1 MQNTLTKNKYIP
13 TALSMY
19 INYFIHGMGCI
30 ILAQNIDFLMEQLHT
45 NKAGVSYVISA
56 LGLGRLIVLFISGI
70 LSDKYG
76 RKPFILLGMVTYIM
90 FMGGILIS
98 TNVTMAFF
106 FALLAGMANSFMDA
120 GTYPALTESFPNA
133 AGSANVAIKA
143 FISAGQFL
151 LPWIISF
158 LISNDLY
165 YGWSFIFCI
174 AVFVINGLFMLKLP
188 FPDFKVVE
196 GSKEEKTEAITE
208 ETGNTVKANFWIEG
222 ICLILIGFT
231 ATATFQIIANWLP
244 SFAREVAG
252 VEQTVSLK
260 LISIY
265 STGSIISVF
274 ATSILVAKWI
284 KQVRFTF
291 VYPLISLIML
301 TILYIFPSTLTCTI
315 AAFVIG
321 FSAAGGV
328 LQLALTSMAEL
339 FPSSKGKITGIVFT
353 ASSLAATIVP
363 SITGILADMNL
374 SYVILFDIGVT
385 ALGVILAI
393 IVNIRY
399 NIVKKIQLKATNK
412 VAQ

>member
-1 MQNTLTKNKYIP
+1 MQNTLTKNKYLP

-30 ILAQNIDFLMEQLHT
+30 ILAQNIDFLMEQFNT
-45 NKAGVSYVISA
+45 NNAGVSYVISA
-56 LGLGRLIVLFISGI
+56 LGLGRLIVLFVSGI

-76 RKPFILLGMVTYIM
+76 RKPFVLLGMGTYVL

-98 TNVTMAFF
+98 NNVTMAFF

-120 GTYPALTESFPNA
+120 GTYPALTECFPEA
-133 AGSANVAIKA
+133 SGSANVAIKA
-143 FISAGQFL
+143 FISAGQFV

-158 LISNDLY
+158 LIANNLY
-165 YGWSFIFCI
+165 FGWSFIFCI
-174 AVFVINGLFMLKLP
+174 VVFLINGLFIFKLK
-188 FPDFKVVE
+188 FPEFKAVE
-196 GSKEEKTEAITE
+196 KSEATTEEKVES
-208 ETGNTVKANFWIEG
+208 TVKANFWIEG

-265 STGSIISVF
+265 STGSIVSVF
-274 ATSILVAKWI
+274 VTSILVAKWI

-301 TILYIFPSTLTCTI
+301 TVLWMFPSTITCVV

-328 LQLALTSMAEL
+328 LQLALTSMSEL

-353 ASSLAATIVP
+353 ASSIASTVVP
-363 SITGILADMNL
+363 SITGILADINL
-374 SYVILFDIGVT
+374 SHVILFDIGIT
-385 ALGVILAI
+385 ALGVVLAL

-399 NIVKKIQLKATNK
+399 NIVKKNELEASKKA
-412 VAQ
+412 A

>member
-1 MQNTLTKNKYIP
+1 MENTLKSTLIKNKYMP
-13 TALSMY
+13 TAISMY
-19 INYFIHGMGCI
+19 INYFLHGMGCI
-30 ILAQNIDFLMEQLHT
+30 ILAQNIDFLMEQLNT
-45 NKAGVSYVISA
+45 NNAGVASVISA
-56 LGLGRLIVLFISGI
+56 LGLGRLIVLFVSGV

-76 RKPFILLGMVTYIM
+76 RKPFVLLGMTTYVI

-120 GTYPALTESFPNA
+120 GTYPALSECFPSA
-133 AGSANVAIKA
+133 PGSANVAIKA
-143 FISAGQFL
+143 FVSAGQFV
-151 LPWIISF
+151 LPLIISF
-158 LISNDLY
+158 LISNNLY
-165 YGWSFIFCI
+165 YGWSFILCI
-174 AVFVINGLFMLKLP
+174 IVFVMNGLFMLKLP
-188 FPDFKVVE
+188 FPAFKADEAKKEVVT
-196 GSKEEKTEAITE
+196 EKNV
-208 ETGNTVKANFWIEG
+208 ETTVKANFWIEG

-252 VEQTVSLK
+252 VEQTISLK

-265 STGSIISVF
+265 STGSIVSVF
-274 ATSILVAKWI
+274 VTSILVAKWI

-301 TILYIFPSTLTCTI
+301 IVLWMFPSTLTCII

-328 LQLALTSMAEL
+328 LQLALTSMSEL
-339 FPSSKGKITGIVFT
+339 FPTSKGKITGIVFT
-353 ASSLAATIVP
+353 ASSISSTVVP
-363 SITGILADMNL
+363 SITGILADINL
-374 SYVILFDIGVT
+374 SHVILFDIGVT
-385 ALGVILAI
+385 ALGVVLAL

-399 NIVKKIQLKATNK
+399 NIVKKNELKAS
-412 VAQ
+412 

>member
-1 MQNTLTKNKYIP
+1 MQNTLTKNKYMP

-19 INYFIHGMGCI
+19 INYFIHGMGAI
-30 ILAQNIDFLMEQLHT
+30 ILAQNIDFLMEQLNT

-56 LGLGRLIVLFISGI
+56 LGLGRLIVLFVSGV

-76 RKPFILLGMVTYIM
+76 RKPFILLGMGTYVL

-106 FALLAGMANSFMDA
+106 FALLAGMANSFMDS
-120 GTYPALTESFPNA
+120 GTYPALTECFPKA
-133 AGSANVAIKA
+133 SGSANVAIKA
-143 FISAGQFL
+143 FISAGQFI

-158 LISNDLY
+158 LIANNLY

-174 AVFVINGLFMLKLP
+174 SVFVINGLFILKLP
-188 FPDFKVVE
+188 FPDFKAEPKKENVVE
-196 GSKEEKTEAITE
+196 EKVEAK
-208 ETGNTVKANFWIEG
+208 VKANFWIEG

-231 ATATFQIIANWLP
+231 ATATFQVIANWLP

-265 STGSIISVF
+265 STGSIVSVF
-274 ATSILVAKWI
+274 VTSILVAKWI

-301 TILYIFPSTLTCTI
+301 TILWFFPSTTTCI
-315 AAFVIG
+315 ISAFVIG

-328 LQLALTSMAEL
+328 LQLALTSMSEL
-339 FPSSKGKITGIVFT
+339 FPTSKGKITGIVFT
-353 ASSLAATIVP
+353 SSSLASTIVP
-363 SITGILADMNL
+363 SITGILADISL
-374 SYVILFDIGVT
+374 SHVILLDMGIT
-385 ALGVILAI
+385 TLGVVLAL

-399 NIVKKIQLKATNK
+399 NIVKKYELKDSKN
-412 VAQ
+412 VA

>member
-1 MQNTLTKNKYIP
+1 MQNTLTKNKYMP
-13 TALSMY
+13 TALAMY

-30 ILAQNIDFLMEQLHT
+30 ILAQNIDFLMEQFNT

-56 LGLGRLIVLFISGI
+56 LGLGRLIVLFVSGI

-76 RKPFILLGMVTYIM
+76 RKPFILLGMGTYAI
-90 FMGGILIS
+90 FMGGILVS

-120 GTYPALTESFPNA
+120 GTYPALTECFPKA
-133 AGSANVAIKA
+133 SGSANVAIKA
-143 FISAGQFL
+143 FISAGQFI
-151 LPWIISF
+151 LPWMISF
-158 LISNDLY
+158 LIANDLY
-165 YGWSFIFCI
+165 FGWTFIFCI
-174 AVFVINGLFMLKLP
+174 AVFVINGIFIMKLS
-188 FPDFKVVE
+188 FPAFKAVE
-196 GSKEEKTEAITE
+196 NTKEVATEQKTEATE
-208 ETGNTVKANFWIEG
+208 KANFWIEG

-265 STGSIISVF
+265 STGSIVSVF
-274 ATSILVAKWI
+274 VTSILVAKWI

-301 TILYIFPSTLTCTI
+301 VVLWMFPSTITCI
-315 AAFVIG
+315 VAAFVIG

-328 LQLALTSMAEL
+328 LQLALTSMSEL

-353 ASSLAATIVP
+353 ASSIASTVVP
-363 SITGILADMNL
+363 SITGILADINL
-374 SYVILFDIGVT
+374 SHVILFDIEVT
-385 ALGVILAI
+385 ALGVVLAL

-399 NIVKKIQLKATNK
+399 NVVKKDELKANK
-412 VAQ
+412 VA

>member
-1 MQNTLTKNKYIP
+1 MQNTLTKNKYMP
-13 TALSMY
+13 TALAMY

-30 ILAQNIDFLMEQLHT
+30 ILAQNIDFLMEQFNT

-56 LGLGRLIVLFISGI
+56 LGLGRLIVLFVSGV

-76 RKPFILLGMVTYIM
+76 RKPFVLLGMGTYVL

-120 GTYPALTESFPNA
+120 GTYPALTECFPKA
-133 AGSANVAIKA
+133 PGSANVAIKA
-143 FISAGQFL
+143 FVSAGQFI

-158 LISNDLY
+158 LIANNLY

-174 AVFVINGLFMLKLP
+174 IVFVINGLFIFKLK
-188 FPDFKVVE
+188 FPEFKPVE
-196 GSKEEKTEAITE
+196 KAETTTENLE
-208 ETGNTVKANFWIEG
+208 SNVKANFWIEG

-231 ATATFQIIANWLP
+231 ATATFQVIANWLP

-252 VEQTVSLK
+252 VEQTISLK

-265 STGSIISVF
+265 STGSIVSVF
-274 ATSILVAKWI
+274 VTSILVAKWI

-301 TILYIFPSTLTCTI
+301 TVLWMFPSTMTCII

-328 LQLALTSMAEL
+328 LQLALTSMSEL

-353 ASSLAATIVP
+353 SSSLASTIVP
-363 SITGILADMNL
+363 SITGILADINL
-374 SYVILFDIGVT
+374 SHVILFDIGIT
-385 ALGVILAI
+385 ALGVVLAL

-399 NIVKKIQLKATNK
+399 NIVKRN
-412 VAQ
+412 

>member
-1 MQNTLTKNKYIP
+1 MQNTLTKNKYMP
-13 TALSMY
+13 TALAMY

-30 ILAQNIDFLMEQLHT
+30 ILAQNIDFLMEQFNT

-56 LGLGRLIVLFISGI
+56 LGLGRLIVLFVSGI

-76 RKPFILLGMVTYIM
+76 RKPFVLLGMGSYVL

-120 GTYPALTESFPNA
+120 GTYPALTECFPKA
-133 AGSANVAIKA
+133 PGSANVAIKA
-143 FISAGQFL
+143 FVSAGQFI

-158 LISNDLY
+158 LIANNLY

-174 AVFVINGLFMLKLP
+174 IVFVINGLFIFKLK
-188 FPDFKVVE
+188 FPEFKPV
-196 GSKEEKTEAITE
+196 EKTEATTE
-208 ETGNTVKANFWIEG
+208 KVESNVKSNFWIEG

-231 ATATFQIIANWLP
+231 ATATFQVIANWLP

-265 STGSIISVF
+265 STGSIVSVF
-274 ATSILVAKWI
+274 VTSILVAKWI

-301 TILYIFPSTLTCTI
+301 IVLWMFPSTITCI
-315 AAFVIG
+315 VAAFVIG

-328 LQLALTSMAEL
+328 LQLALTSMSEL
-339 FPSSKGKITGIVFT
+339 FPANKGKITGIVFT
-353 ASSLAATIVP
+353 ASSIASTVVP
-363 SITGILADMNL
+363 SITGILADINL
-374 SYVILFDIGVT
+374 SHVILFDIGIT
-385 ALGVILAI
+385 ALGVVLAL

-399 NIVKKIQLKATNK
+399 NIVKKNELKANK
-412 VAQ
+412 AS

>member
-1 MQNTLTKNKYIP
+1 MQNTLTKNKYMP

-19 INYFIHGMGCI
+19 INYFLHGMGCI
-30 ILAQNIDFLMEQLHT
+30 ILAQNIDFLIEQLNT
-45 NKAGVSYVISA
+45 NKAGVAYVISA
-56 LGLGRLIVLFISGI
+56 LGLGRLIVLFVSGV

-76 RKPFILLGMVTYIM
+76 RKPFILLGMITYVI

-120 GTYPALTESFPNA
+120 GTYPALTECFPNA
-133 AGSANVAIKA
+133 SGSANVAIKA

-158 LISNDLY
+158 LISNNLY
-165 YGWSFIFCI
+165 YGWSFIICI
-174 AVFVINGLFMLKLP
+174 IIFVINGLFILKLP
-188 FPDFKVVE
+188 FPAFKTDD
-196 GSKEEKTEAITE
+196 SNKDAASEEKVE
-208 ETGNTVKANFWIEG
+208 NKVKANFWIEG

-252 VEQTVSLK
+252 VEQTISLK

-265 STGSIISVF
+265 STGSIVSVF
-274 ATSILVAKWI
+274 VTSILVAKWI

-301 TILYIFPSTLTCTI
+301 IVLWIFPSTLTCVV

-328 LQLALTSMAEL
+328 LQLALTSMSEL
-339 FPSSKGKITGIVFT
+339 FPTSKGKITGIVFT
-353 ASSLAATIVP
+353 ASSISSTVVP
-363 SITGILADMNL
+363 GITGILADINL
-374 SYVILFDIGVT
+374 SHVILFDIGVT
-385 ALGVILAI
+385 ALGVILAL

-399 NIVKKIQLKATNK
+399 NIVKKNELKAS
-412 VAQ
+412 

>member
-1 MQNTLTKNKYIP
+1 MQNTLTKNKYMP
-13 TALSMY
+13 TALAMY
-19 INYFIHGMGCI
+19 INYFIHGMGAI
-30 ILAQNIDFLMEQLHT
+30 ILAQNIDFLMEQLNT

-56 LGLGRLIVLFISGI
+56 LGLGRLIVLFVSGV

-76 RKPFILLGMVTYIM
+76 RKPFVLLGMGTYVL

-120 GTYPALTESFPNA
+120 GTYPALTECFPNA
-133 AGSANVAIKA
+133 SGSANVAIKA
-143 FISAGQFL
+143 FISAGQFI

-158 LISNDLY
+158 LIANNLY

-174 AVFVINGLFMLKLP
+174 IVFVINGLFIFKLK
-188 FPDFKVVE
+188 FPEFKPVE
-196 GSKEEKTEAITE
+196 KAETTTENVE
-208 ETGNTVKANFWIEG
+208 SNVKANFWIEG

-231 ATATFQIIANWLP
+231 ATATFQVIANWLP

-252 VEQTVSLK
+252 VEQTISLK

-265 STGSIISVF
+265 STGSIVSVF
-274 ATSILVAKWI
+274 VTSILVAKWI

-301 TILYIFPSTLTCTI
+301 TVLWMFPSTMTCI
-315 AAFVIG
+315 VAAFVIG

-328 LQLALTSMAEL
+328 LQLALTSMSEL

-353 ASSLAATIVP
+353 SSSLASTIVP
-363 SITGILADMNL
+363 SITGILADINL
-374 SYVILFDIGVT
+374 SHVILFDIGIT
-385 ALGVILAI
+385 ALGVILAL

-399 NIVKKIQLKATNK
+399 NIVKKNELKANK
-412 VAQ
+412 AS

>member
-1 MQNTLTKNKYIP
+1 
-13 TALSMY
+13 
-19 INYFIHGMGCI
+19 MGAI
-30 ILAQNIDFLMEQLHT
+30 ILAQNIDFLMEQFNT

-56 LGLGRLIVLFISGI
+56 LGLGRLIVLFVSGI

-76 RKPFILLGMVTYIM
+76 RKPFILLGMGTYAI
-90 FMGGILIS
+90 FMGGILVS

-120 GTYPALTESFPNA
+120 GTYPALTECFPKA
-133 AGSANVAIKA
+133 SGSANVAIKA
-143 FISAGQFL
+143 FISAGQFI
-151 LPWIISF
+151 LPWMISF
-158 LISNDLY
+158 LIANDLY
-165 YGWSFIFCI
+165 FGWTFIFCI
-174 AVFVINGLFMLKLP
+174 AVFVINGIFIMKLS
-188 FPDFKVVE
+188 FPAFKAVE
-196 GSKEEKTEAITE
+196 NTKEVATEQKTEATE
-208 ETGNTVKANFWIEG
+208 KANFWIEG

-265 STGSIISVF
+265 STGSIVSVF
-274 ATSILVAKWI
+274 VTSILVAKWI

-301 TILYIFPSTLTCTI
+301 VVLWMFPSTITCI
-315 AAFVIG
+315 VAAFVIG

-328 LQLALTSMAEL
+328 LQLALTSMSEL

-353 ASSLAATIVP
+353 ASSIASTVVP
-363 SITGILADMNL
+363 SITGILADINL
-374 SYVILFDIGVT
+374 SHVILFDIGVT
-385 ALGVILAI
+385 ALGVVLALI
-393 IVNIRY
+393 ANIRY
-399 NIVKKIQLKATNK
+399 NVVKKDELKANK
-412 VAQ
+412 VA

>member
-1 MQNTLTKNKYIP
+1 MQNTLTKNKYMP
-13 TALSMY
+13 TALAMY
-19 INYFIHGMGCI
+19 INYFIHGMGAI
-30 ILAQNIDFLMEQLHT
+30 ILAQNIDFLMEQFNT

-56 LGLGRLIVLFISGI
+56 LGLGRLIVLFVSGI

-76 RKPFILLGMVTYIM
+76 RKPFILLGMGTYAI
-90 FMGGILIS
+90 FMGGILVS

-120 GTYPALTESFPNA
+120 GTYPALTECFPKA
-133 AGSANVAIKA
+133 SGSANVAIKA
-143 FISAGQFL
+143 FISAGQFI
-151 LPWIISF
+151 LPWMISF
-158 LISNDLY
+158 LIANDLY
-165 YGWSFIFCI
+165 FGWTFIFCI
-174 AVFVINGLFMLKLP
+174 AVFVINGIFIMKLS
-188 FPDFKVVE
+188 FPAFKAVE
-196 GSKEEKTEAITE
+196 NTKEVATEQKTEATE
-208 ETGNTVKANFWIEG
+208 KANFWIEG
-222 ICLILIGFT
+222 IGLILIGFT

-265 STGSIISVF
+265 STGSIVSVF
-274 ATSILVAKWI
+274 VTSILVAKWI

-301 TILYIFPSTLTCTI
+301 VVLWMFPSTITCI
-315 AAFVIG
+315 VAAFVIG

-328 LQLALTSMAEL
+328 LQLALTSMSEL

-353 ASSLAATIVP
+353 ASSIASTVVP
-363 SITGILADMNL
+363 SITGILADINL
-374 SYVILFDIGVT
+374 SHVILFDIGVT
-385 ALGVILAI
+385 ALGVVLAL

-399 NIVKKIQLKATNK
+399 NVVKKDELKANK
-412 VAQ
+412 VA

>member
-1 MQNTLTKNKYIP
+1 MQNTLTKNKYMP
-13 TALSMY
+13 TALAMY
-19 INYFIHGMGCI
+19 INYFIHGMGAI
-30 ILAQNIDFLMEQLHT
+30 ILAQNIDFLMEQFNT

-56 LGLGRLIVLFISGI
+56 LGLGRLIVLFVSGV

-76 RKPFILLGMVTYIM
+76 RKPFVLLGMGTYVL

-120 GTYPALTESFPNA
+120 GTYPALTECFPNA
-133 AGSANVAIKA
+133 SGSANVAIKA
-143 FISAGQFL
+143 FISAGQFI

-158 LISNDLY
+158 LIANNLY

-174 AVFVINGLFMLKLP
+174 IVFVINGLFIFKLK
-188 FPDFKVVE
+188 FPEFKPVE
-196 GSKEEKTEAITE
+196 KAEAATE
-208 ETGNTVKANFWIEG
+208 EVESNVKANFWIEG

-231 ATATFQIIANWLP
+231 ATATFQVIANWLP

-252 VEQTVSLK
+252 VEQTISLK

-265 STGSIISVF
+265 STGSIVSVF
-274 ATSILVAKWI
+274 LTSILVAKWI

-291 VYPLISLIML
+291 VYPLISLVML
-301 TILYIFPSTLTCTI
+301 TVLWMFPSTITCI
-315 AAFVIG
+315 VAAFVIG

-328 LQLALTSMAEL
+328 LQLALTSMSEL

-353 ASSLAATIVP
+353 ASSLASTIVP
-363 SITGILADMNL
+363 SITGILADINL
-374 SYVILFDIGVT
+374 SHVILFDMVIT
-385 ALGVILAI
+385 ALGVVLAL

-399 NIVKKIQLKATNK
+399 NIVKKNELKANK
-412 VAQ
+412 AS

>member
-1 MQNTLTKNKYIP
+1 MQNTLTKNKYMP
-13 TALSMY
+13 TALAMY
-19 INYFIHGMGCI
+19 INYFIHGMGAI
-30 ILAQNIDFLMEQLHT
+30 ILAQNIDFLMEQLNT

-56 LGLGRLIVLFISGI
+56 LGLGRLIVLFVSGV

-76 RKPFILLGMVTYIM
+76 RKPFVLLGMGTYVL

-120 GTYPALTESFPNA
+120 GTYPALTECFPNA
-133 AGSANVAIKA
+133 SGSANVAIKA
-143 FISAGQFL
+143 FISAGQFI

-158 LISNDLY
+158 LIANNLY

-174 AVFVINGLFMLKLP
+174 IVFVINGLFIFKLK
-188 FPDFKVVE
+188 FPEFKPVE
-196 GSKEEKTEAITE
+196 KAETTTESVE
-208 ETGNTVKANFWIEG
+208 SNVKANFWIEG
-222 ICLILIGFT
+222 VCLILIGFT
-231 ATATFQIIANWLP
+231 ATATFQVIANWLP

-252 VEQTVSLK
+252 VEQTISLK

-265 STGSIISVF
+265 STGSIVSVF
-274 ATSILVAKWI
+274 VTSILVAKWI

-301 TILYIFPSTLTCTI
+301 TVLWMFPSTMTCII

-328 LQLALTSMAEL
+328 LQLALTSMSEL

-353 ASSLAATIVP
+353 SSSLASTIVP
-363 SITGILADMNL
+363 SITGILADINL
-374 SYVILFDIGVT
+374 SHVILFDIGIT
-385 ALGVILAI
+385 ALGVVLAL

-399 NIVKKIQLKATNK
+399 NIVKRN
-412 VAQ
+412 

>member
-1 MQNTLTKNKYIP
+1 MQNTLTKNKYMP

-19 INYFIHGMGCI
+19 INYFLHGMGCI
-30 ILAQNIDFLMEQLHT
+30 ILAQNIDFLIEQLNT
-45 NKAGVSYVISA
+45 NKAGVAYVISA
-56 LGLGRLIVLFISGI
+56 LGLGRLIVLFVSGV

-76 RKPFILLGMVTYIM
+76 RKPFILLGMITYVI

-120 GTYPALTESFPNA
+120 GTYPALTECFPDA
-133 AGSANVAIKA
+133 SGSANVAIKA

-158 LISNDLY
+158 LISNNLY
-165 YGWSFIFCI
+165 YGWSFILCI
-174 AVFVINGLFMLKLP
+174 VIFVINGLFMLKLP
-188 FPDFKVVE
+188 FPAFKTDE
-196 GSKEEKTEAITE
+196 SKKDATSGEKAE
-208 ETGNTVKANFWIEG
+208 NKVKANFWIEG

-252 VEQTVSLK
+252 VEQTISLK

-265 STGSIISVF
+265 STGSIVSVF
-274 ATSILVAKWI
+274 VTSILVAKWI

-301 TILYIFPSTLTCTI
+301 IVLWMFPSTLTCVV

-328 LQLALTSMAEL
+328 LQLALTSMSEL
-339 FPSSKGKITGIVFT
+339 FPTSKGKITGIVFT
-353 ASSLAATIVP
+353 ASSISSTVVP
-363 SITGILADMNL
+363 GITGILADINL
-374 SYVILFDIGVT
+374 NHVILFDIGVT
-385 ALGVILAI
+385 ALGVILAL

-399 NIVKKIQLKATNK
+399 NIVKKNELKAS
-412 VAQ
+412 

>member
-1 MQNTLTKNKYIP
+1 MQNTLTKNKYMP
-13 TALSMY
+13 TALAMY
-19 INYFIHGMGCI
+19 INYFIHGMGAI
-30 ILAQNIDFLMEQLHT
+30 ILAQNIDFLMEQLNT

-56 LGLGRLIVLFISGI
+56 LGLGRLIVLFVSGV

-76 RKPFILLGMVTYIM
+76 RKPFVLLGMGTYVL

-120 GTYPALTESFPNA
+120 GTYPALTECFPKA
-133 AGSANVAIKA
+133 SGSANVAIKA
-143 FISAGQFL
+143 FISAGQFI

-158 LISNDLY
+158 LIANNLY

-174 AVFVINGLFMLKLP
+174 VVFVINGLFIFKLK
-188 FPDFKVVE
+188 FPEFKPV
-196 GSKEEKTEAITE
+196 EKTEATTE
-208 ETGNTVKANFWIEG
+208 KVESNVKANFWIEG

-231 ATATFQIIANWLP
+231 ATATFQVIANWLP

-265 STGSIISVF
+265 STGSIVSVF
-274 ATSILVAKWI
+274 ITSILVAKWI

-301 TILYIFPSTLTCTI
+301 IILWMFPSTITCII

-328 LQLALTSMAEL
+328 LQLALTSMSEL

-353 ASSLAATIVP
+353 SSSLAATIVP
-363 SITGILADMNL
+363 SITGILADINL
-374 SYVILFDIGVT
+374 SHVILFDIGIT
-385 ALGVILAI
+385 ALGVVLAL

-399 NIVKKIQLKATNK
+399 NIVKKN
-412 VAQ
+412 

>member
-1 MQNTLTKNKYIP
+1 MHNTLTKNKYMP

-19 INYFIHGMGCI
+19 INYFLHGMGCI
-30 ILAQNIDFLMEQLHT
+30 ILAQNIDFLMDQLNT
-45 NKAGVSYVISA
+45 NNAGVAYVISA
-56 LGLGRLIVLFISGI
+56 LGLGRLIVLFISGV

-76 RKPFILLGMVTYIM
+76 RKPFVLLGMITYVI

-98 TNVTMAFF
+98 TNVTIAFF

-120 GTYPALTESFPNA
+120 GTYPALSECFPNA
-133 AGSANVAIKA
+133 SGSANVAIKA

-158 LISNDLY
+158 LISNNLY
-165 YGWSFIFCI
+165 YGWSFILCI
-174 AVFVINGLFMLKLP
+174 IIFVINGFFILKLP
-188 FPDFKVVE
+188 FPAFKASENNKEV
-196 GSKEEKTEAITE
+196 SKEEKVKT
-208 ETGNTVKANFWIEG
+208 TVKANFWLEG

-265 STGSIISVF
+265 STGSIVSVF
-274 ATSILVAKWI
+274 VTSILVAKWI

-301 TILYIFPSTLTCTI
+301 IVLWMFPSTITCI
-315 AAFVIG
+315 VAAFVIG

-328 LQLALTSMAEL
+328 LQLALTSMSEL
-339 FPSSKGKITGIVFT
+339 FPTSKGKITGIVFT
-353 ASSLAATIVP
+353 ASSISSTVVP
-363 SITGILADMNL
+363 SITGILADINL
-374 SYVILFDIGVT
+374 SHVILFDIGIT
-385 ALGVILAI
+385 ALGVVLAL

-399 NIVKKIQLKATNK
+399 NIVKKNELKAS
-412 VAQ
+412 

>member
-1 MQNTLTKNKYIP
+1 MQNTLTKNKYMP
-13 TALSMY
+13 TALAMY

-30 ILAQNIDFLMEQLHT
+30 ILAQNIDFLMEQFNT

-56 LGLGRLIVLFISGI
+56 LGLGRLIVLFVSGI

-76 RKPFILLGMVTYIM
+76 RKPFVLLGMGSYVL

-120 GTYPALTESFPNA
+120 GTYPALAECFPKA
-133 AGSANVAIKA
+133 PGSANVAIKA
-143 FISAGQFL
+143 FVSAGQFI

-158 LISNDLY
+158 LIANNLY

-174 AVFVINGLFMLKLP
+174 AVFVINGIFIMKLS
-188 FPDFKVVE
+188 FPAFKAVE
-196 GSKEEKTEAITE
+196 NTKEVATEQKTEATE
-208 ETGNTVKANFWIEG
+208 KANFWIEG

-265 STGSIISVF
+265 STGSIVSVF
-274 ATSILVAKWI
+274 VTSILVAKWI

-301 TILYIFPSTLTCTI
+301 VVLWMFPSTLTCI
-315 AAFVIG
+315 VAAFVIG

-328 LQLALTSMAEL
+328 LQLALTSMSEL

-353 ASSLAATIVP
+353 ASSIASTVVP
-363 SITGILADMNL
+363 SITGILADINL
-374 SYVILFDIGVT
+374 SHVILFDIGVT
-385 ALGVILAI
+385 ALGVVLAL

-399 NIVKKIQLKATNK
+399 NVVKKDEIKANK
-412 VAQ
+412 VA

>member
-1 MQNTLTKNKYIP
+1 MQNTLTKNKYMP
-13 TALSMY
+13 TALAMY
-19 INYFIHGMGCI
+19 INYFIHGMGAI
-30 ILAQNIDFLMEQLHT
+30 ILAQNIDFLMEQFNT

-56 LGLGRLIVLFISGI
+56 LGLGRLIVLFVSGV

-76 RKPFILLGMVTYIM
+76 RKPFVLLGMGTYVL

-120 GTYPALTESFPNA
+120 GTYPALTECFPNA
-133 AGSANVAIKA
+133 SGSANVAIKA
-143 FISAGQFL
+143 FISAGQFI

-158 LISNDLY
+158 LIANNLY

-174 AVFVINGLFMLKLP
+174 IVFVINGLFIFKLK
-188 FPDFKVVE
+188 FPEFKPVE
-196 GSKEEKTEAITE
+196 KAEAATE
-208 ETGNTVKANFWIEG
+208 EVESNVKANFWIEG

-231 ATATFQIIANWLP
+231 ATATFQVIANWLP

-252 VEQTVSLK
+252 VEQTISLK

-265 STGSIISVF
+265 STGSIVSVF
-274 ATSILVAKWI
+274 VTSILVAKWI

-291 VYPLISLIML
+291 VYPLISLVML
-301 TILYIFPSTLTCTI
+301 TVLWMFPSTITCI
-315 AAFVIG
+315 VAAFVIG

-328 LQLALTSMAEL
+328 LQLALTSMSEL

-353 ASSLAATIVP
+353 ASSLASTIVP
-363 SITGILADMNL
+363 GITGILADMNL
-374 SYVILFDIGVT
+374 SHVILFDIGVT
-385 ALGVILAI
+385 ALGVVLAL

-399 NIVKKIQLKATNK
+399 NIVKKNELKANK
-412 VAQ
+412 AS

>member
-1 MQNTLTKNKYIP
+1 MQNTLTKNKYMP
-13 TALSMY
+13 TALAMY
-19 INYFIHGMGCI
+19 INYFIHGMGAI
-30 ILAQNIDFLMEQLHT
+30 ILAQNIDFLMEQFNT

-56 LGLGRLIVLFISGI
+56 LGLGRLIVLFVSGV

-76 RKPFILLGMVTYIM
+76 RKPFVLLGMGTYVL

-120 GTYPALTESFPNA
+120 GTYPALTECFPNA
-133 AGSANVAIKA
+133 SGSANVAIKA
-143 FISAGQFL
+143 FISAGQFI

-158 LISNDLY
+158 LIANNLY

-174 AVFVINGLFMLKLP
+174 IVFVINGLFIFKLK
-188 FPDFKVVE
+188 FPDFKPVE
-196 GSKEEKTEAITE
+196 KAEAVTE
-208 ETGNTVKANFWIEG
+208 EVESNVKANFWIEG

-231 ATATFQIIANWLP
+231 ATATFQVIANWLP

-252 VEQTVSLK
+252 VEQTISLK

-265 STGSIISVF
+265 STGSIVSVF
-274 ATSILVAKWI
+274 VTSILVAKWI

-291 VYPLISLIML
+291 VYPLISLVML
-301 TILYIFPSTLTCTI
+301 TVLWMFPSTITCI
-315 AAFVIG
+315 VAAFVIG

-328 LQLALTSMAEL
+328 LQLALTSMSEL

-353 ASSLAATIVP
+353 ASSLASTIVP
-363 SITGILADMNL
+363 SITGILADINL
-374 SYVILFDIGVT
+374 SHVILFDMAIT
-385 ALGVILAI
+385 ALGVVLAL

-399 NIVKKIQLKATNK
+399 NIVKKNELKANK
-412 VAQ
+412 AS

>member
-1 MQNTLTKNKYIP
+1 MQNTLTKNKYMP
-13 TALSMY
+13 TALAMY
-19 INYFIHGMGCI
+19 INYFIHGMGAI
-30 ILAQNIDFLMEQLHT
+30 ILAQNIDFLMEQFNT

-56 LGLGRLIVLFISGI
+56 LGLGRLIVLFVSGV

-76 RKPFILLGMVTYIM
+76 RKPFVLLGMGTYVL

-120 GTYPALTESFPNA
+120 GTYPALTECFPNA
-133 AGSANVAIKA
+133 SGSANVAIKA
-143 FISAGQFL
+143 FISAGQFI

-158 LISNDLY
+158 LIANNLY

-174 AVFVINGLFMLKLP
+174 IVFVINGLFIFKLK
-188 FPDFKVVE
+188 FPEFKPVE
-196 GSKEEKTEAITE
+196 KAEAATE
-208 ETGNTVKANFWIEG
+208 EIESNVKANFWIEG

-231 ATATFQIIANWLP
+231 ATATFQVIANWLP

-252 VEQTVSLK
+252 VEQTISLK

-265 STGSIISVF
+265 STGSIVSVF
-274 ATSILVAKWI
+274 VTSILVAKWI

-291 VYPLISLIML
+291 VYPLISLVML
-301 TILYIFPSTLTCTI
+301 TVLWMFPSTITCI
-315 AAFVIG
+315 VAAFVIG

-328 LQLALTSMAEL
+328 LQLALTSMSEL

-353 ASSLAATIVP
+353 ASSLASTIVP
-363 SITGILADMNL
+363 SITGILADINL
-374 SYVILFDIGVT
+374 SHVILFDMVIT
-385 ALGVILAI
+385 ALGVVLAL

-399 NIVKKIQLKATNK
+399 NIVKKNELKANK
-412 VAQ
+412 AS

>member
-1 MQNTLTKNKYIP
+1 MQNTLTKNKYMP
-13 TALSMY
+13 TALAMY
-19 INYFIHGMGCI
+19 INYFIHGMGAI
-30 ILAQNIDFLMEQLHT
+30 ILAQNIDFLMEQFNT
-45 NKAGVSYVISA
+45 NNAGVSYVISA
-56 LGLGRLIVLFISGI
+56 LGLGRLIVLFVSGI

-76 RKPFILLGMVTYIM
+76 RKPFILLGMGTYAI
-90 FMGGILIS
+90 FMGGILVS

-120 GTYPALTESFPNA
+120 GTYPALTECFPKA
-133 AGSANVAIKA
+133 SGSANVAIKA
-143 FISAGQFL
+143 FISAGQFI
-151 LPWIISF
+151 LPWMISF
-158 LISNDLY
+158 LIANDLY
-165 YGWSFIFCI
+165 FGWTFIFCI
-174 AVFVINGLFMLKLP
+174 AVFVINGIFIMKLS
-188 FPDFKVVE
+188 FPAFKAVE
-196 GSKEEKTEAITE
+196 NTKEVATEQKTEATE
-208 ETGNTVKANFWIEG
+208 KANFWIEG

-265 STGSIISVF
+265 STGSIVSVF
-274 ATSILVAKWI
+274 VTSILVAKWI

-301 TILYIFPSTLTCTI
+301 TVLWMFPSTITCI
-315 AAFVIG
+315 VAAFVIG

-328 LQLALTSMAEL
+328 LQLALTSMSEL

-353 ASSLAATIVP
+353 ASSLASTIVP
-363 SITGILADMNL
+363 SITGILADINL
-374 SYVILFDIGVT
+374 SHVILFDIGVT
-385 ALGVILAI
+385 ALGVVLAL

-399 NIVKKIQLKATNK
+399 NVVKKDELKANK
-412 VAQ
+412 VA

>member
-1 MQNTLTKNKYIP
+1 MQNTLTKNKYMP
-13 TALSMY
+13 TALAMY
-19 INYFIHGMGCI
+19 INYFIHGMGAI
-30 ILAQNIDFLMEQLHT
+30 ILAQNIDFLMEQFNT

-56 LGLGRLIVLFISGI
+56 LGLGRLIVLFVSGV

-76 RKPFILLGMVTYIM
+76 RKPFVLLGMGTYVL

-120 GTYPALTESFPNA
+120 GTYPALTECFPNA
-133 AGSANVAIKA
+133 SGSANVAIKA
-143 FISAGQFL
+143 FISAGQFI

-158 LISNDLY
+158 LIANNLY

-174 AVFVINGLFMLKLP
+174 IVFVINGLFIFKLK
-188 FPDFKVVE
+188 FPEFKPVE
-196 GSKEEKTEAITE
+196 KAEAATE
-208 ETGNTVKANFWIEG
+208 EVESNVKANFWIEG

-231 ATATFQIIANWLP
+231 ATATFQVIANWLP

-252 VEQTVSLK
+252 VEQTISLK

-265 STGSIISVF
+265 STGSIVSVF
-274 ATSILVAKWI
+274 VTSILVAKWI

-291 VYPLISLIML
+291 VYPLISLVML
-301 TILYIFPSTLTCTI
+301 TVLWMFPSTITCI
-315 AAFVIG
+315 VAAFVIG
-321 FSAAGGV
+321 FSAAGGL
-328 LQLALTSMAEL
+328 LQLALTSMSEL

-353 ASSLAATIVP
+353 ASSLASTIVP
-363 SITGILADMNL
+363 SITGILADINL
-374 SYVILFDIGVT
+374 SHVILFDMVIT
-385 ALGVILAI
+385 ALGVVLAL

-399 NIVKKIQLKATNK
+399 NIVKKNELKANK
-412 VAQ
+412 AS

>member
-1 MQNTLTKNKYIP
+1 MQNTLTKNKYMP
-13 TALSMY
+13 TALAMY
-19 INYFIHGMGCI
+19 INYFIHGMGAI
-30 ILAQNIDFLMEQLHT
+30 ILAQNIDFLMEQLNT

-56 LGLGRLIVLFISGI
+56 LGLGRLIVLFVSGV

-76 RKPFILLGMVTYIM
+76 RKPFVLLGMGTYVL

-120 GTYPALTESFPNA
+120 GTYPALTECFPNA
-133 AGSANVAIKA
+133 SGSANVAIKA
-143 FISAGQFL
+143 FISAGQFI

-158 LISNDLY
+158 LIANNLY

-174 AVFVINGLFMLKLP
+174 IVFVINGLFIFKLK
-188 FPDFKVVE
+188 FPEFKPVE
-196 GSKEEKTEAITE
+196 KAETTTESVE
-208 ETGNTVKANFWIEG
+208 SNVKANFWIEG

-231 ATATFQIIANWLP
+231 ATATFQVIANWLP

-252 VEQTVSLK
+252 VEQTISLK

-265 STGSIISVF
+265 STGSIVSVF
-274 ATSILVAKWI
+274 VTSILVAKWI

-301 TILYIFPSTLTCTI
+301 TVLWMFPSTMTCII

-328 LQLALTSMAEL
+328 LQLALTSMSEL

-353 ASSLAATIVP
+353 SSSLASTIVP
-363 SITGILADMNL
+363 SITGILADINL
-374 SYVILFDIGVT
+374 SHVILFDIGIT
-385 ALGVILAI
+385 ALGVVLAL

-399 NIVKKIQLKATNK
+399 NIVKRN
-412 VAQ
+412 

>member
-1 MQNTLTKNKYIP
+1 
-13 TALSMY
+13 
-19 INYFIHGMGCI
+19 MGAI
-30 ILAQNIDFLMEQLHT
+30 ILAQNIDFLMEQFNT

-56 LGLGRLIVLFISGI
+56 LGLGRLIVLFVSGV

-76 RKPFILLGMVTYIM
+76 RKPFVLLGMGTYVL

-120 GTYPALTESFPNA
+120 GTYPALTECFPNA
-133 AGSANVAIKA
+133 SGSANVAIKA
-143 FISAGQFL
+143 FISAGQFI

-158 LISNDLY
+158 LIANNLY

-174 AVFVINGLFMLKLP
+174 IVFVINGLFIFKLK
-188 FPDFKVVE
+188 FPEFKPVE
-196 GSKEEKTEAITE
+196 KAEAATE
-208 ETGNTVKANFWIEG
+208 EVESNVKANFWIEG

-231 ATATFQIIANWLP
+231 ATATFQVIANWLP

-252 VEQTVSLK
+252 VEQTISLK

-265 STGSIISVF
+265 STGSIVSVF
-274 ATSILVAKWI
+274 VTSILVAKWI

-291 VYPLISLIML
+291 VYPLISLVML
-301 TILYIFPSTLTCTI
+301 TVLWMFPSTITCI
-315 AAFVIG
+315 VAAFVIG

-328 LQLALTSMAEL
+328 LQLALTSMSEL

-353 ASSLAATIVP
+353 ASSLASTIVP
-363 SITGILADMNL
+363 SITGILADINL
-374 SYVILFDIGVT
+374 SHVILFDMAIT
-385 ALGVILAI
+385 ALGVVLAL

-399 NIVKKIQLKATNK
+399 NIVKKNELKANK
-412 VAQ
+412 AS

>member
-1 MQNTLTKNKYIP
+1 MQNTLTKNKYMP
-13 TALSMY
+13 TALAMY
-19 INYFIHGMGCI
+19 INYFLHGMGCI
-30 ILAQNIDFLMEQLHT
+30 ILAQNIDFLMEQFNT

-56 LGLGRLIVLFISGI
+56 LGLGRLIVLFVSGV

-76 RKPFILLGMVTYIM
+76 RKPFVLLGMGTYVL

-120 GTYPALTESFPNA
+120 GTYPALTECFPKA
-133 AGSANVAIKA
+133 SGSANVAIKA
-143 FISAGQFL
+143 FISAGQFI

-158 LISNDLY
+158 LIANNLY
-165 YGWSFIFCI
+165 FGWSFIFCI
-174 AVFVINGLFMLKLP
+174 VVFVVNGLFILKLK
-188 FPDFKVVE
+188 FPEFKVVE
-196 GSKEEKTEAITE
+196 KTETAKEEVKSDD
-208 ETGNTVKANFWIEG
+208 KANFWIEG

-265 STGSIISVF
+265 STGSIVSVF
-274 ATSILVAKWI
+274 VTSILVAKWI

-291 VYPLISLIML
+291 IYPLISLIML
-301 TILYIFPSTLTCTI
+301 IVLWMFPSTITCI
-315 AAFVIG
+315 VAAFVIG

-328 LQLALTSMAEL
+328 LQLALTSMSEL

-353 ASSLAATIVP
+353 ASSLASTIVP
-363 SITGILADMNL
+363 GITGILADMNL
-374 SYVILFDIGVT
+374 SHVILFDIGVT
-385 ALGVILAI
+385 ALGVVLAL

-399 NIVKKIQLKATNK
+399 NIVKKN
-412 VAQ
+412 

>member
-1 MQNTLTKNKYIP
+1 MQNTLTKNKYMP
-13 TALSMY
+13 TALAMY
-19 INYFIHGMGCI
+19 INYFIHGMGAI
-30 ILAQNIDFLMEQLHT
+30 ILAQNIDFLMEQFNT

-56 LGLGRLIVLFISGI
+56 LGLGRLIVLFVSGV

-76 RKPFILLGMVTYIM
+76 RKPFVLLGMGTYVL

-120 GTYPALTESFPNA
+120 GTYPALTECFPNA
-133 AGSANVAIKA
+133 SGSANVAIKA
-143 FISAGQFL
+143 FISAGQFI

-158 LISNDLY
+158 LIANNLY

-174 AVFVINGLFMLKLP
+174 IVFVINGLFIFKLK
-188 FPDFKVVE
+188 FPEFKPVE
-196 GSKEEKTEAITE
+196 KAEAATE
-208 ETGNTVKANFWIEG
+208 EVESNVKANFWIEG

-231 ATATFQIIANWLP
+231 ATATFQVIANWLP

-265 STGSIISVF
+265 STGSIVSVF
-274 ATSILVAKWI
+274 VTSILVAKWI

-291 VYPLISLIML
+291 IYPLISLIML
-301 TILYIFPSTLTCTI
+301 IVLWMFPSTITCI
-315 AAFVIG
+315 VAAFVIG

-328 LQLALTSMAEL
+328 LQLALTSMSEL

-353 ASSLAATIVP
+353 ASSLASTIVP
-363 SITGILADMNL
+363 SITGILADINL
-374 SYVILFDIGVT
+374 SHVILFDMVIT
-385 ALGVILAI
+385 ALGVVLAL

-399 NIVKKIQLKATNK
+399 NIIKKN
-412 VAQ
+412 

>member
-1 MQNTLTKNKYIP
+1 MQNTLTKNKYMP
-13 TALSMY
+13 TALAMY
-19 INYFIHGMGCI
+19 INYFIHGMGAI
-30 ILAQNIDFLMEQLHT
+30 ILAQNIDFLMEQLNT

-56 LGLGRLIVLFISGI
+56 LGLGRLIVLFVSGV

-76 RKPFILLGMVTYIM
+76 RKPFVLLGMGTYVL

-120 GTYPALTESFPNA
+120 GTYPALTECFPNA
-133 AGSANVAIKA
+133 SGSANVAIKA
-143 FISAGQFL
+143 FISAGQFI

-158 LISNDLY
+158 LIANNLY

-174 AVFVINGLFMLKLP
+174 IVFVINGLFIFKLK
-188 FPDFKVVE
+188 FPEFKPVE
-196 GSKEEKTEAITE
+196 KAETTTESVE
-208 ETGNTVKANFWIEG
+208 SNVKANFWIEG

-231 ATATFQIIANWLP
+231 ATATFQVIANWLP

-252 VEQTVSLK
+252 VEQTISLK

-265 STGSIISVF
+265 STGSIVSVF
-274 ATSILVAKWI
+274 VTSILVAKWI

-301 TILYIFPSTLTCTI
+301 TVLWMFPSTMTCII

-328 LQLALTSMAEL
+328 LQLALTSMSEL

-353 ASSLAATIVP
+353 SSSLASTIVP
-363 SITGILADMNL
+363 SITGILADINL
-374 SYVILFDIGVT
+374 SHVILFDIGIT
-385 ALGVILAI
+385 ALGVVLAL

-399 NIVKKIQLKATNK
+399 NIVKKNELKANK
-412 VAQ
+412 AS

>member
-1 MQNTLTKNKYIP
+1 MQNTLTKNKYMP
-13 TALSMY
+13 TALAMY
-19 INYFIHGMGCI
+19 INYFIHGMGAI
-30 ILAQNIDFLMEQLHT
+30 ILAQNIDFLMEQLNT

-56 LGLGRLIVLFISGI
+56 LGLGRLIVLFVSGV

-76 RKPFILLGMVTYIM
+76 RKPFVLLGMGTYVL

-120 GTYPALTESFPNA
+120 GTYPALTECFPNA
-133 AGSANVAIKA
+133 SGSANIAIKA
-143 FISAGQFL
+143 FISAGQFI

-158 LISNDLY
+158 LIANNLY

-174 AVFVINGLFMLKLP
+174 IVFVINGLFIFKLK
-188 FPDFKVVE
+188 FPEFKPVE
-196 GSKEEKTEAITE
+196 KAETTTESVE
-208 ETGNTVKANFWIEG
+208 SNVKANFWIEG

-231 ATATFQIIANWLP
+231 ATATFQVIANWLP

-252 VEQTVSLK
+252 VEQTISLK

-265 STGSIISVF
+265 STGSIVSVF
-274 ATSILVAKWI
+274 VTSILVAKWI

-301 TILYIFPSTLTCTI
+301 TVLWMFPSTMTCII

-328 LQLALTSMAEL
+328 LQLALTSMSEL

-353 ASSLAATIVP
+353 SSSLASTIVP
-363 SITGILADMNL
+363 SITGILADINL
-374 SYVILFDIGVT
+374 SHVILFDIGIT
-385 ALGVILAI
+385 ALGVVLAL

-399 NIVKKIQLKATNK
+399 NIVKRI
-412 VAQ
+412 

>member
-1 MQNTLTKNKYIP
+1 MQNTLTKNKYMP
-13 TALSMY
+13 TALAMY
-19 INYFIHGMGCI
+19 INYFIHGMGAI
-30 ILAQNIDFLMEQLHT
+30 ILAQNIDFLMEQLNT

-56 LGLGRLIVLFISGI
+56 LGLGRLIVLFVSGV

-76 RKPFILLGMVTYIM
+76 RKPFVLLGMGTYVL

-120 GTYPALTESFPNA
+120 GTYPALTECFPNA
-133 AGSANVAIKA
+133 SGSANVAIKA
-143 FISAGQFL
+143 FISAGQFI

-158 LISNDLY
+158 LIANNLY

-174 AVFVINGLFMLKLP
+174 IVFVINGLFIFKLK
-188 FPDFKVVE
+188 FPEFKPVE
-196 GSKEEKTEAITE
+196 KAETTTENVE
-208 ETGNTVKANFWIEG
+208 SNVKANFWIEG

-231 ATATFQIIANWLP
+231 ATATFQVIANWLP

-252 VEQTVSLK
+252 VEQTISLK

-265 STGSIISVF
+265 STGSIVSVF
-274 ATSILVAKWI
+274 VTSILVAKWI

-301 TILYIFPSTLTCTI
+301 TVLWMFPSTMTCI
-315 AAFVIG
+315 VAAFVIG

-328 LQLALTSMAEL
+328 LQLALTSMSEL

-353 ASSLAATIVP
+353 ASSLASTIVP
-363 SITGILADMNL
+363 SITGILADINL
-374 SYVILFDIGVT
+374 SHVILFDIGIT
-385 ALGVILAI
+385 ALGVVLAL

-399 NIVKKIQLKATNK
+399 NIVKKNELKANK
-412 VAQ
+412 AS

>member
-1 MQNTLTKNKYIP
+1 MQNTLTKNKYMP
-13 TALSMY
+13 TALAMY
-19 INYFIHGMGCI
+19 INYFIHGMGAI
-30 ILAQNIDFLMEQLHT
+30 ILAQNIDFLMEQFNT

-56 LGLGRLIVLFISGI
+56 LGLGRLIVLFVSGV

-76 RKPFILLGMVTYIM
+76 RKPFVLLGMGTYVL

-120 GTYPALTESFPNA
+120 GTYPALTECFPNA
-133 AGSANVAIKA
+133 SGSANVAIKA
-143 FISAGQFL
+143 FISAGQFI

-158 LISNDLY
+158 LIANNLY

-174 AVFVINGLFMLKLP
+174 IVFVINGLFIFKLK
-188 FPDFKVVE
+188 FPEFKPVE
-196 GSKEEKTEAITE
+196 KAEAATE
-208 ETGNTVKANFWIEG
+208 EVESNVKANFWIEG

-231 ATATFQIIANWLP
+231 ATATFQVIANWLP

-252 VEQTVSLK
+252 VEQTISLK

-265 STGSIISVF
+265 STGSIVSVF
-274 ATSILVAKWI
+274 VTSILVAKWI

-291 VYPLISLIML
+291 VYPLISLVML
-301 TILYIFPSTLTCTI
+301 TVLWMFPSTITCI
-315 AAFVIG
+315 VAAFVIG

-328 LQLALTSMAEL
+328 LQLALTSMSEL

-353 ASSLAATIVP
+353 ASSLASTIVP
-363 SITGILADMNL
+363 SITGILADINL
-374 SYVILFDIGVT
+374 SHVILFDMAIT
-385 ALGVILAI
+385 ALGVVLAL

-399 NIVKKIQLKATNK
+399 NIVKKNELKANK
-412 VAQ
+412 AS

>member
-1 MQNTLTKNKYIP
+1 MQNTLTKNKYMP
-13 TALSMY
+13 TALAMY
-19 INYFIHGMGCI
+19 INYFIHGMGAI
-30 ILAQNIDFLMEQLHT
+30 ILAQNIDFLMEQFNT

-56 LGLGRLIVLFISGI
+56 LGLGRLIVLFVSGV

-76 RKPFILLGMVTYIM
+76 RKPFVLLGMGTYVL

-120 GTYPALTESFPNA
+120 GTYPALTECFPKA
-133 AGSANVAIKA
+133 SGSANVAIKA
-143 FISAGQFL
+143 FISAGQFI

-158 LISNDLY
+158 LIANNLY

-174 AVFVINGLFMLKLP
+174 IVFVINGLFIFKLK
-188 FPDFKVVE
+188 FPEFKPVE
-196 GSKEEKTEAITE
+196 KAEAATE
-208 ETGNTVKANFWIEG
+208 EVESNVKANFWIEG

-231 ATATFQIIANWLP
+231 ATATFQVIANWLP

-252 VEQTVSLK
+252 VEQTISLK

-265 STGSIISVF
+265 STGSIVSVF
-274 ATSILVAKWI
+274 VTSILVAKWI

-291 VYPLISLIML
+291 VYPLISLVML
-301 TILYIFPSTLTCTI
+301 TVLWMFPSTITCI
-315 AAFVIG
+315 VAAFVIG

-328 LQLALTSMAEL
+328 LQLALTSMSEL

-353 ASSLAATIVP
+353 ASSLASTIVP
-363 SITGILADMNL
+363 SITGILADINL
-374 SYVILFDIGVT
+374 SHVILFDMVIT
-385 ALGVILAI
+385 ALGVVLAL

-399 NIVKKIQLKATNK
+399 NIVKKNELKANK
-412 VAQ
+412 AS

>member
-1 MQNTLTKNKYIP
+1 MQNTLTKNKYMP

-19 INYFIHGMGCI
+19 INYFLHGMGCI
-30 ILAQNIDFLMEQLHT
+30 ILAQNMDFLIEQLNT

-56 LGLGRLIVLFISGI
+56 LGLGRLIVLFVSGV

-76 RKPFILLGMVTYIM
+76 RKPFILLGMVTYSI
-90 FMGGILIS
+90 FMGGILVS
-98 TNVTMAFF
+98 TNVTIAFF

-120 GTYPALTESFPNA
+120 GTYPALTECFPNA
-133 AGSANVAIKA
+133 SGSANVAIKA

-158 LISNDLY
+158 LIANNLY
-165 YGWSFIFCI
+165 YGWSFILCI
-174 AVFVINGLFMLKLP
+174 AIFVINGLLILKLP
-188 FPDFKVVE
+188 FPDFKAVESKKEVVTD
-196 GSKEEKTEAITE
+196 EKNKT
-208 ETGNTVKANFWIEG
+208 TVKANFWIEG

-252 VEQTVSLK
+252 VEQTISLK

-265 STGSIISVF
+265 STGSIVSVF
-274 ATSILVAKWI
+274 VTSILVAKWI

-301 TILYIFPSTLTCTI
+301 TVLWMFPSTITCVV
-315 AAFVIG
+315 AAFIIG

-328 LQLALTSMAEL
+328 LQLALTSMSEL
-339 FPSSKGKITGIVFT
+339 FPTSKGKITGIVFT
-353 ASSLAATIVP
+353 ASSISSTVVP
-363 SITGILADMNL
+363 SITGILADINL
-374 SYVILFDIGVT
+374 SHVILFDIGVT
-385 ALGVILAI
+385 ALGVILAL

-399 NIVKKIQLKATNK
+399 NIVKKNELKAS
-412 VAQ
+412 

>member
-1 MQNTLTKNKYIP
+1 MQNTLTKNKYMP
-13 TALSMY
+13 TALAMY
-19 INYFIHGMGCI
+19 INYFIHGMGAI
-30 ILAQNIDFLMEQLHT
+30 ILAQNIDFLMEQFNT

-56 LGLGRLIVLFISGI
+56 LGLGRLIVLFVSGI

-76 RKPFILLGMVTYIM
+76 RKPFILLGMGTYAI
-90 FMGGILIS
+90 FMGGILVS

-120 GTYPALTESFPNA
+120 GTYPALTECFPKA
-133 AGSANVAIKA
+133 SGSANVAIKA
-143 FISAGQFL
+143 FISAGQFI
-151 LPWIISF
+151 LPWMISF
-158 LISNDLY
+158 LIANDLY
-165 YGWSFIFCI
+165 FGWTFIFCI
-174 AVFVINGLFMLKLP
+174 AVFIINGFFILKLP
-188 FPDFKVVE
+188 FPAFKAV
-196 GSKEEKTEAITE
+196 EKTEAVVTE
-208 ETGNTVKANFWIEG
+208 EKVESNVKANFWIEG

-231 ATATFQIIANWLP
+231 ATATFQVVANWLP

-274 ATSILVAKWI
+274 VTSVLVAKWI

-301 TILYIFPSTLTCTI
+301 TVLWMFPSTITCVV

-328 LQLALTSMAEL
+328 LQLALTSMSEL
-339 FPSSKGKITGIVFT
+339 FPANKGKITGIVFT
-353 ASSLAATIVP
+353 ASSIASTVVP
-363 SITGILADMNL
+363 SITGILADINL
-374 SYVILFDIGVT
+374 SHVILFDIGVT
-385 ALGVILAI
+385 ALGVVLAL

-399 NIVKKIQLKATNK
+399 NVVKKDELKANK
-412 VAQ
+412 VA